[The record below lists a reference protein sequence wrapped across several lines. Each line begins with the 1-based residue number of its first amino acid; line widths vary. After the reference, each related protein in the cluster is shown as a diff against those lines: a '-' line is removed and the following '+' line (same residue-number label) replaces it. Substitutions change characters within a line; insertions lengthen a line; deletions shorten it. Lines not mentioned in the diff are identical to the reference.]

1 MLSIEDVASS
11 KISSTR
17 SDLGAAQNR
26 MQHTINNLAVAQE
39 NLTEAN
45 SRIRDVD
52 MAEEMMNFTKNNI
65 LAQAAT
71 SMLSQANA
79 MPQSVLSLL
88 Q

>member
-1 MLSIEDVASS
+1 
-11 KISSTR
+11 
-17 SDLGAAQNR
+17 

-52 MAEEMMNFTKNNI
+52 MAEEMMSFTKNNI